1 MICIKCKKT
10 EKGGGKGEKEEE
22 SVFSLEKRRR
32 KGADKFNKDTIS
44 LGTATGY
51 QLDLHW
57 SRLTS

>member
-1 MICIKCKKT
+1 M
-10 EKGGGKGEKEEE
+10 EGEKEEE
-22 SVFSLEKRRR
+22 CVFSLEKRRR
-32 KGADKFNKDTIS
+32 KGADRFNKDTIS